1 MTDARY
7 AAWMTASGMPF
18 SPPAALAPMEGVTGP
33 ALRAR
38 FASAGGVGLV
48 CTEFVRVSRTK
59 LPAKA
64 LTRAVVKA
72 PEAMLSVQVMGNELE
87 KMAEAAGLLAEAGAD
102 VVDLNV
108 GCPMPRVVRKGVGA
122 AMLKDPALLFR
133 VVSAMRARVPGLL
146 SAKVRLG
153 WDESSGALDRARL
166 LVDAGVDFLVVH
178 ARRRSD
184 LYAGV
189 ADWRVI
195 GELARA
201 LPIPVIGNGDL
212 WYAAD
217 AMRLM
222 QNSGAAGVMIGRPAL
237 RNPWIFQQL
246 ASLRAGTEP
255 MRPSGEDVFA
265 WLRDLERE
273 FRGQDAG
280 KRFGH
285 VGPLKEQLGFLLR
298 AVDDDGALR
307 KRMLRLPDADSIL
320 RVAEKELATLPA
332 SRLDLDAEG
341 TLGLERV
348 PQLVAEH

>member
-1 MTDARY
+1 
-7 AAWMTASGMPF
+7 
-18 SPPAALAPMEGVTGP
+18 
-33 ALRAR
+33 
-38 FASAGGVGLV
+38 
-48 CTEFVRVSRTK
+48 
-59 LPAKA
+59 
-64 LTRAVVKA
+64 
-72 PEAMLSVQVMGNELE
+72 
-87 KMAEAAGLLAEAGAD
+87 
-102 VVDLNV
+102 
-108 GCPMPRVVRKGVGA
+108 
-122 AMLKDPALLFR
+122 MLKDPKLLFR

-195 GELARA
+195 RELARA

-217 AMRLM
+217 ALRLM
-222 QNSGAAGVMIGRPAL
+222 RDSGAAGVMIGRPAL

-273 FRGQDAG
+273 FRGRDAG
-280 KRFGH
+280 KRSGH
-285 VGPLKEQLGFLLR
+285 TGPLKEQLGFLLR
-298 AVDDDGALR
+298 AVDDEGALR
-307 KRMLRLPDADSIL
+307 KRLLRLPDAESIL
-320 RVAEKELATLPA
+320 RVAEQELARLPA
-332 SRLDLDAEG
+332 SRLDLDAAG
-341 TLGLERV
+341 TLRLERA
-348 PQLVAEH
+348 PTL